1 MPSCAFLPFIKQNY
15 TAWIENVF
23 NIPQGMKF
31 GLIFVNCNEKELCMN
46 RAMRFSSAAMGM
58 VLLAGLAYYQ
68 GNVDHTSGGEDALA
82 GTALAEMR
90 DGNCESTAGLDGPAA
105 DECAEKEQSSGNE

>member
-1 MPSCAFLPFIKQNY
+1 
-15 TAWIENVF
+15 
-23 NIPQGMKF
+23 
-31 GLIFVNCNEKELCMN
+31 
-46 RAMRFSSAAMGM
+46 MRFSSAAMGM

-82 GTALAEMR
+82 GTALAEPADIDVTIELAADEMR

-105 DECAEKEQSSGNE
+105 DECAEREQSPGNE